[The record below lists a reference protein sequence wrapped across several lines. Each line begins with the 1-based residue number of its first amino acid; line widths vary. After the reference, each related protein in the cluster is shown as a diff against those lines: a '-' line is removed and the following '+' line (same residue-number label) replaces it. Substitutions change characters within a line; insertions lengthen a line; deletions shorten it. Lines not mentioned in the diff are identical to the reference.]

1 MHFIRSNNPVPIIFA
16 AVGVIV
22 FGLTNLVTARLMS
35 HFINDIGKAVLASA
49 FEGGV
54 LGYLV
59 GWYAVRKSGL
69 GCGATPYDVDA
80 AFNARNRDAAKPS

>member
-1 MHFIRSNNPVPIIFA
+1 MHFIRSNIPVPIIFA
-16 AVGVIV
+16 ATGVVV
-22 FGLTNLVTARLMS
+22 FGMTDLVTARLMS
-35 HFINDIGKAVLASA
+35 HFINDMGEAALASA
-49 FEGGV
+49 LEGAV

-80 AFNARNRDAAKPS
+80 AFNARNRDAAKPQ